1 MKYPTPIV
9 WDEDAEREL
18 AEAISHLW
26 LSQQLEGIGKLSV
39 DATVVESVGA
49 TVEPQPQRQ
58 RGTGRPLG
66 RPRAI
71 AQWNDELIAEAQAD
85 VATYLEQR
93 QLQLDARGV
102 QQIAASRAFSFLKSK
117 GIAVNE
123 DTEFRTV
130 LRRIVK
136 GEGYKFRS

>member
-1 MKYPTPIV
+1 MTYPAPIV

-26 LSQQLEGIGKLSV
+26 LSQLLEGIGKLSV
-39 DATVVESVGA
+39 DAKVVH
-49 TVEPQPQRQ
+49 R
-58 RGTGRPLG
+58 RGTGRPSG
-66 RPRAI
+66 RPRAV
-71 AQWNDELIAEAQAD
+71 AQWSDELIAEARAD

-93 QLQLDARGV
+93 QLQLAARGV
-102 QQIAASRAFSFLKSK
+102 PQIAASRAFSFLKSK
-117 GIAVNE
+117 GIDLNE
-123 DTEFRTV
+123 ETKFRTV